1 MRSWEPLAAHR
12 RPKAERNEE
21 EPMKRAVVLV
31 VFLCLAAAVAAA
43 SGTCDPELPRGAV
56 RLGVQEVDF
65 RLDVDTFPVS
75 ALRGRFRRLYFHVTG
90 NDLAI
95 ARIVVRYS
103 SGADEEVEVLHEFRE
118 GSRSRI
124 IDLAGA
130 RRSIRWIRIV
140 YGTVGAMREG
150 KASIAIYGIR

>member
-1 MRSWEPLAAHR
+1 MR
-12 RPKAERNEE
+12 
-21 EPMKRAVVLV
+21 RAVVLA
-31 VFLCLAAAVAAA
+31 VFLCLAAAMAAA
-43 SGTCDPELPRGAV
+43 SGARDPMLPRGAV
-56 RLGVQEVDF
+56 RLGAREVDF

-75 ALRGRFRRLYFHVTG
+75 AWRGTFRRLVFQVDG

-103 SGADEEVEVLHEFRE
+103 SGADEEVEVMHEFRE

-124 IDLAGA
+124 VDLAGA

-150 KASIAIYGIR
+150 KATVTIYGIR

>member
-1 MRSWEPLAAHR
+1 MR
-12 RPKAERNEE
+12 
-21 EPMKRAVVLV
+21 RAVVFA
-31 VFLCLAAAVAAA
+31 VFLSLAAAMAAA
-43 SGTCDPELPRGAV
+43 SGARDPLLPRGAV
-56 RLGVQEVDF
+56 RLGAREVDF

-75 ALRGRFRRLYFHVTG
+75 AWRGTFRRLVFQVDG

-103 SGADEEVEVLHEFRE
+103 SGADEEVEVMHEFRE

-124 IDLAGA
+124 VDLAGA

-150 KASIAIYGIR
+150 KATVTIYGLR

>member
-1 MRSWEPLAAHR
+1 
-12 RPKAERNEE
+12 
-21 EPMKRAVVLV
+21 MKRGAALMA
-31 VFLCLAAAVAAA
+31 FLCLAAGMAAA
-43 SGTCDPELPRGAV
+43 SGVRDPQLPKGAV
-56 RLGVQEVDF
+56 RLGAREADF

-75 ALRGRFRRLYFHVTG
+75 AWRGRFRRLLFSVEG

-103 SGADEEVEVLHEFRE
+103 SGADEEVEVMHEFRE

-124 IDLAGA
+124 VDLAGS

-150 KASIAIYGIR
+150 KALVTIYGIR

>member
-1 MRSWEPLAAHR
+1 
-12 RPKAERNEE
+12 
-21 EPMKRAVVLV
+21 MKKSVALV
-31 VFLCLAAAVAAA
+31 MVLCLAATVAAA
-43 SGTCDPELPRGAV
+43 AGVRDPQLPKGAV
-56 RLGVQEVDF
+56 RLGAREADF

-75 ALRGRFRRLYFHVTG
+75 ALRGRFRRLLFTVEG

-103 SGADEEVEVLHEFRE
+103 SGADEETEVMHEFRE

-124 IDLAGA
+124 VDLAGA

-140 YGTVGAMREG
+140 YGTAGAMREG
-150 KASIAIYGIR
+150 RALVTIYGIR

>member
-1 MRSWEPLAAHR
+1 
-12 RPKAERNEE
+12 
-21 EPMKRAVVLV
+21 MKRVVVFV
-31 VFLCLAAAVAAA
+31 VFLCLAAGTSVA
-43 SGTCDPELPRGAV
+43 SGTRDPLLPRGAV

-75 ALRGRFRRLYFHVTG
+75 VLRGKFRKLSFHVTG

-95 ARIVVRYS
+95 ARIVVHYA
-103 SGADEEVEVLHEFRE
+103 SGADEEIEVRHEFRE
-118 GSRSRI
+118 DARSRI

-150 KASIAIYGIR
+150 KAMVAIYGIR